1 MKELSLFMNNKQ
13 YIVSN
18 NIYILDNVKFLTI
31 MQFTLQ
37 FKEYKRT
44 SFTLDDMLYAN
55 EISISNNKD
64 REGTYF
70 EINFTFTPN
79 KSQFNY
85 FIKFK
90 IEEDG
95 EDDKHIFIMFN
106 CLETVSKN
114 VNNGYVAS
122 SLSFENHKKTFDP
135 MYAFVPGKWGN
146 GYQKRGWVTIGKS
159 IENIVYRPVSVY
171 GEIARQVTSLSH
183 KRSIQAQDI
192 TPLIDDLWV
201 EITFDEKT
209 VDDYQITEHPVE
221 TGGVISDHMY
231 KLPTKYTIRGG
242 FSGNGLFNTIK
253 IIGNTINNLVNNN
266 LFGPTLLQTQYSLLL
281 NMQQSK
287 QLFNIVTPK
296 RVYKNMVI
304 KTLTV
309 ETDINTENVLNFT
322 AECVEIIKANTSITI
337 STIKNID
344 TSVNINSTI
353 QTGTA
358 QTTPIKESTLLQ
370 IDNFMKGR

>member
-95 EDDKHIFIMFN
+95 EDDKYIFIMFN

-114 VNNGYVAS
+114 VNNGYIAS

-159 IENIVYRPVSVY
+159 IENIVYRPISVY

-231 KLPTKYTIRGG
+231 RLPTKYTIRGG

-309 ETDINTENVLNFT
+309 ETDIDTENVLNFT